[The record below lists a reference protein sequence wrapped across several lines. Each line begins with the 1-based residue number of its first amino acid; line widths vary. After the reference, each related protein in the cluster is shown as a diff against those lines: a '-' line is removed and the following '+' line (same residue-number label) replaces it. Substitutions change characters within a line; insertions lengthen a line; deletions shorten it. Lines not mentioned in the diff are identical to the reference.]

1 MTVCRFASIIA
12 ACYIVGYIHNPHT
25 PRYPI
30 FYTLIMENTCE
41 ISLACIWILFEKCI
55 NKAWVW
61 QLI

>member
-1 MTVCRFASIIA
+1 
-12 ACYIVGYIHNPHT
+12 
-25 PRYPI
+25 
-30 FYTLIMENTCE
+30 MENTCE

>member
-1 MTVCRFASIIA
+1 MTVCHCCLFWIHSQFTFT
-12 ACYIVGYIHNPHT
+12 YIDIL
-25 PRYPI
+25 I